1 MFTVYSKD
9 GCKYCTMA
17 IELLTA
23 MKKEF
28 NVIKLNSVAEL
39 NVAIS
44 DRGLMVQTFPQVFAD
59 NVHIGGYT
67 DLHAYLLEEENV
79 FSIDEDF

>member
-17 IELLTA
+17 VELLTT
-23 MKKEF
+23 MKKAF
-28 NVIKLNSVAEL
+28 NVIKLKSVTEL

-44 DRGLMVQTFPQVFAD
+44 DRGLMVQAFPQVFAG

-67 DLHAYLLEEENV
+67 DLHAYLLEEDNV